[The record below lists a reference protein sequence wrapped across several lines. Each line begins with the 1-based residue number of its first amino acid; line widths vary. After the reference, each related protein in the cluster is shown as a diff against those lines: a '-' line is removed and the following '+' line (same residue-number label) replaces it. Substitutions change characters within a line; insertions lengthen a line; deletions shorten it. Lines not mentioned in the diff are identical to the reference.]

1 MSLERLCACLHS
13 NRCNIYYRYNVST
26 GDIILCN
33 NGGLGQR
40 SVNFFFE
47 VPYFLKI
54 SSILMIMNM
63 QIRRLIC
70 KSDH

>member
-40 SVNFFFE
+40 SVIFFFR
-47 VPYFLKI
+47 VPLFSEDFI
-54 SSILMIMNM
+54 NID
-63 QIRRLIC
+63 
-70 KSDH
+70 DHEYAN